1 MSKVRWLS
9 RFIPSGTPCP
19 QTSRGPKDV
28 ELARYRDLRLRR
40 RNPNYIS
47 RTADNASVCVGF
59 AGGLTSPLLRY
70 IALLLSSSLHIP
82 VHRYVFGGGR
92 CFVELLRKR
101 AFTAAR
107 SFAYRCLGLQARW
120 QKQAIKRRP
129 SYGAVCVAASL
140 ASRRP
145 VLHLH
150 APLARLGGMP
160 PRAHAALQRPS
171 FN

>member
-1 MSKVRWLS
+1 MLS
-9 RFIPSGTPCP
+9 LRVIAIYAYAVGT
-19 QTSRGPKDV
+19 QTIFH
-28 ELARYRDLRLRR
+28 ALRIM
-40 RNPNYIS
+40 P
-47 RTADNASVCVGF
+47 VCVWVSR
-59 AGGLTSPLLRY
+59 AGSHPPCCGTLRY
-70 IALLLSSSLHIP
+70 YCLAPCISLYIGMSS
-82 VHRYVFGGGR
+82 GGGR